1 MKNNVILLLILLSG
15 LLSCNDTSSD
25 LRPNIT
31 TSNAVKANINLGVEY
46 MRIGKYEKALD
57 RLERARKMDTGY
69 YQTYEMLG
77 MLYQQLGEMKDAESN
92 FKKALSL
99 NENDP
104 DTLNNYGQ
112 LLYVLHEYDK
122 AIGLFMKA
130 VSNPLYQTP
139 EIAYYN
145 AGRCEQAKNDNAAAE
160 RYYRRA
166 LQINPKMPASL
177 IRMSEI
183 SFAKKNYLSARGYM
197 ERYLAVAKQT
207 AATLW
212 LGIRIERKLGN
223 ANAVSSYAL
232 LLRNTFPDSKEA
244 ALLVQSGI
252 R

>member
-1 MKNNVILLLILLSG
+1 MKNNVILLLLLLPG
-15 LLSCNDTSSD
+15 LLSCNDTGSN
-25 LRPNIT
+25 LRPDIT
-31 TSNAVKANINLGVEY
+31 TSDAVKANINLGVEY
-46 MRIGKYEKALD
+46 MRMGDYNKALD

-69 YQTYEMLG
+69 YETYNMLG
-77 MLYQQLGEMKDAESN
+77 MLYQQLGEMKDAERS

-99 NENDP
+99 NNNDP
-104 DTLNNYGQ
+104 ATLNNYGQ
-112 LLYVLHEYDK
+112 LQYVLHQYDK
-122 AIGLFMKA
+122 AIGLFMQA
-130 VSNPLYQTP
+130 ASNPLYQTP

-145 AGRCEQAKNDNAAAE
+145 AGRCEQAKKDNAAAE

-166 LQINPKMPASL
+166 LQISPKMPESL

-183 SFAKKNYLSARGYM
+183 SFAKKNYLSARGYLQ
-197 ERYLAVAKQT
+197 RYLAVAKHT

-212 LGIRIERKLGN
+212 LGIQIERKLGD

-244 ALLVQSGI
+244 ALLEQSGI